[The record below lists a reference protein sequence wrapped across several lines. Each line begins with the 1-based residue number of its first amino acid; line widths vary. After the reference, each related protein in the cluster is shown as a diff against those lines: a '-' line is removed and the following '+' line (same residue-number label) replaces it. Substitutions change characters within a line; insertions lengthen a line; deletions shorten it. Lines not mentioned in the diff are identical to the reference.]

1 MLDVMIITFNEAMNL
16 PRCLEALQGW
26 TRRIFV
32 IDSGSTDGTP
42 DMARAAGATV
52 VHHDWEGYARQK
64 NWGLATLP
72 FEGDWV
78 LILDADEVITPT
90 LRAKL
95 EEVTARDPATVPENG
110 FFINRLTYFMGGA
123 IRHCG
128 YFPSWN
134 MRLLKRGKGHY
145 ENREVHEHIIIDDPV
160 GYIREPMIHDDQRGL
175 EHYLAKHNRYSTLE
189 ARALLEE
196 MHRPKAMQP
205 NLTPDARRRRWLKQA
220 GMKHVPM
227 PGMWR
232 FVYMYFLR
240 LGILDGRPGLE
251 FCRLISMY
259 DAMVSI
265 KFRTL
270 RRHENAQQR
279 ESIIGHVQ
287 GLSRPEGLDNGHGP
301 GDIQAAPAQ
310 VVASPYKNP
319 RTLAATTVVGGG
331 EPTTEPEPSPWSFKE
346 KLARAAW
353 MVLGKPLFRASFH
366 NWYGYRAWLLRRFG
380 AKVGKHVA
388 IRPTVNVEIPW
399 MLDIEEE
406 VAIGDFAIV
415 YSLGPV
421 HIGKR
426 AIISQYAHV
435 CAGTHAYND
444 RRFTL
449 IRAPITIGDD
459 VWIGADAFIG
469 PKVNIGQLAV
479 VGARSSVYG
488 DLPAR
493 MVCVGNPARPIK
505 QRVLQ

>member
-1 MLDVMIITFNEAMNL
+1 MLDVMIITYNEAMNL
-16 PRCLEALQGW
+16 PRCLEALAGW

-42 DMARAAGATV
+42 DIARAAGATV
-52 VHHDWEGYARQK
+52 VHHDWVGYARQK
-64 NWGLATLP
+64 NWGLANMP
-72 FEGDWV
+72 FESPWV
-78 LILDADEVITPT
+78 LILDADEVVTAD
-90 LRAKL
+90 LRARL
-95 EEVTARDPATVPENG
+95 EEVTGGDPEAVKENG

-128 YFPSWN
+128 YYPSWN
-134 MRLLKRGKGHY
+134 MRLLKRGKGQY
-145 ENREVHEHIIIDDPV
+145 ENREVHEHVIIADPV
-160 GYIREPMIHDDQRGL
+160 GYIHEPMIHDDQRGL

-196 MHRPKAMQP
+196 MDRPKAQQP
-205 NLTPDARRRRWLKQA
+205 NLTPDARRRRWLKQV

-227 PGMWR
+227 PGLWR

-270 RRHENAQQR
+270 RRYQHTLLG
-279 ESIIGHVQ
+279 ESIIGHIQ
-287 GLSRPEGLDNGHGP
+287 GLSRPEGLDHESGK
-301 GDIQAAPAQ
+301 GDIQAAPAST
-310 VVASPYKNP
+310 VVSPYANPMTQSSAGATSTQPEASPW
-319 RTLAATTVVGGG
+319 T
-331 EPTTEPEPSPWSFKE
+331 FKE

-353 MVLGKPLFRASFH
+353 MVVGKPLFRASFH
-366 NWYGYRAWLLRRFG
+366 NWYRYRAWVLRRFG
-380 AKVGKHVA
+380 ARIGKHVA

-399 MLDIEEE
+399 MLTIGDD
-406 VAIGDFAIV
+406 VAIGDFAIL

-421 HIGKR
+421 HIGQR
-426 AIISQYAHV
+426 SIISQYAHV

-469 PKVNIGQLAV
+469 PQVNIGKLAV

-488 DLPAR
+488 DLPGR

-505 QRVLQ
+505 PRVLQ